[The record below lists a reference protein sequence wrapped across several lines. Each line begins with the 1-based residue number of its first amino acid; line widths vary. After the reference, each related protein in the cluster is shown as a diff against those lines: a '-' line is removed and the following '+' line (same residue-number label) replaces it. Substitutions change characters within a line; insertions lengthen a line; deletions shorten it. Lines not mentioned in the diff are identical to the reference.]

1 MIPKM
6 MQRNTTWVRN
16 RFVPWST
23 ILGMARKSKMAG
35 AMPKRKV
42 GPGRALQ
49 QDGRSHHTNTH
60 RKSAVADRSPSS
72 MVSERFSTGV
82 KK

>member
-6 MQRNTTWVRN
+6 IQRNTTWVKN
-16 RFVPWST
+16 RFVPALT
-23 ILGMARKSKMAG
+23 MPGMARKSIMAG

-60 RKSAVADRSPSS
+60 RKSAVADKSPSS
-72 MVSERFSTGV
+72 IASERLSTGV
-82 KK
+82 RK